1 MTEEWRPIKGYEGVY
16 EVSNLG
22 RVRSLDRL
30 DSLGRRTKGVVKKLR
45 ATKNDG
51 YVRVELKL
59 NGKKDGRLVHRI
71 VAETFIPNPQ
81 HKPTVN
87 HINHVRDDNRVE
99 NLEWATP
106 TEQNDDIMV
115 SKIRN
120 TQQAKVPDIM
130 INDVIYHSK
139 REVQRELGINRGT
152 LTRALEKGLKTVV
165 HNKEVFYIGE

>member
-16 EVSNLG
+16 EVSNIG

-30 DSLGRRTKGVVKKLR
+30 DNLGRRTKGIIKKLR
-45 ATKNDG
+45 TTKNDG

-59 NGKKDGRLVHRI
+59 NGKQDGRLVHRI
-71 VAETFIPNPQ
+71 VAETFIPNIQ

-87 HINHVRDDNRVE
+87 HINHIRDDNRIE

-120 TQQAKVPDIM
+120 TQQAKVPDII
-130 INDVIYHSK
+130 INGITYHSK

-152 LTRALEKGLKTVV
+152 LTRALEKGSKTVV